1 MTSAPDDT
9 AALDPEAP
17 EGIHPLGQ
25 PDARFPVFYRDSVPN
40 GLRVMSDFFVAP
52 AARDPEA
59 IADLLHFPFA
69 TYEGTEPDV
78 IETREQF
85 LAAPPKSLNVTSEGA
100 SHIQPGA
107 YDLLDSIEIHVYNPV
122 GAGLSMTYSRFG
134 EGGHKILQCDGIY
147 AVTNND
153 GKWGI
158 QLMSTIFTPRES
170 LHVTYPDVE
179 QAAMR
184 RGHDWM
190 LGYTLRQQST
200 LNSTRLVGRTA
211 SAGLGNPRLNA
222 GSAREG
228 NPMAGYKIAGVTSR
242 LAVSEVTEESIAAA
256 DANFPQFA
264 EWAGGGVGQWDYTVN
279 LPQARV
285 LHATVDKA
293 HVFTGYVRHTADS
306 RMTSETHT
314 LGITAYRSQK
324 FGTAG
329 GFGVM
334 MYHDFTND
342 LPH

>member
-1 MTSAPDDT
+1 VNNAQH
-9 AALDPEAP
+9 LDPEKP

-40 GLRVMSDFFVAP
+40 GLRVMSELFA
-52 AARDPEA
+52 A
-59 IADLLHFPFA
+59 IATRDLEAVADLMHYPFA
-69 TYEGTEPDV
+69 TYEGTEADV

-85 LAAPPKSLNVTSEGA
+85 LASPPKSLNVSGEGA

-107 YDLLDSIEIHVYNPV
+107 YDLLDSIEVLVYNPV
-122 GAGLSMTYSRFG
+122 GAGLAMTYSRFG
-134 EGGHKILQCDGIY
+134 EGGHKILRCEGIY

-153 GKWGI
+153 GRWGV
-158 QLMSTIFTPRES
+158 QMMSTIFTPREALNVRYS
-170 LHVTYPDVE
+170 DVE
-179 QAAMR
+179 QAAAR

-190 LGYTLRQQST
+190 LGYTLRDQSV
-200 LNSTRLVGRTA
+200 LNSTQIPGRRA

-222 GSAREG
+222 GSARG
-228 NPMAGYKIAGVTSR
+228 GDPMAGYKIEGVTTR
-242 LAVSEVTEESIAAA
+242 LAVTDATQESIDAA

-293 HVFTGYVRHTADS
+293 HVFTGYVRFTGDS
-306 RMTSETHT
+306 RMTSETHS
-314 LGITAYRSQK
+314 LSITAYRGGK
-324 FGTAG
+324 WGMGG